1 MCLGLSNFTVQ
12 FNAKFED
19 EASCMYAM
27 VYMAYGVYSIYR
39 AFPHVSPCA
48 PQCVNQVV
56 VNLSNT
62 MDRRKYKLY
71 LMCVF

>member
-39 AFPHVSPCA
+39 RAFPPRLPLRPSVCKSSC
-48 PQCVNQVV
+48 CKFV
-56 VNLSNT
+56 
-62 MDRRKYKLY
+62 
-71 LMCVF
+71 

>member
-19 EASCMYAM
+19 EASCMYAN

-39 AFPHVSPCA
+39 RAFPTSPPA
-48 PQCVNQVV
+48 P
-56 VNLSNT
+56 LS
-62 MDRRKYKLY
+62 
-71 LMCVF
+71 V